1 MTTTEHGDKLATISY
16 FPGVTAPTSPG
27 SEVVAPF
34 ELEAQPE
41 GSAAAQPEVSAAPS
55 AEQRAEQKAAKRAGN
70 VSIAALTRRNMSR
83 WELEKTLLS
92 RELDEEVVAEELARL
107 EAAGLIDDAALA
119 DTLVRTQHERKGL
132 GKGALTAEMR
142 RRHIDQESIDAALE
156 QIDDDDEQARA
167 NEIAHKR
174 AGQLSSYPL
183 EVSKRRLTAFM
194 MRKGY
199 NSTIVRNAVDEAL
212 SGRSRGGASTVR
224 FR

>member
-1 MTTTEHGDKLATISY
+1 MTTTERGDKLAKISY
-16 FPGVTAPTSPG
+16 FPGVTPPSPIG
-27 SEVVAPF
+27 SVV
-34 ELEAQPE
+34 ELAEPRD
-41 GSAAAQPEVSAAPS
+41 AAGERAA
-55 AEQRAEQKAAKRAGN
+55 ERAEARVEKRATN

-92 RELDEEVVAEELARL
+92 RELDEDVVAEELARL

-156 QIDDDDEQARA
+156 QIDEDDEQARA
-167 NEIAHKR
+167 NEIAFKR

-199 NSTIVRNAVDEAL
+199 NSSIVRAAVDAAL
-212 SGRSRGGASTVR
+212 SGRSKGAGSTVR